1 MMIAEISWNQG
12 SADSAVNFRLQYFVD
27 MSRDSLFKTRA
38 EVLMAIWDCFKAAGI
53 SIPYPQRDLY
63 VRSWPGAVSD
73 APPTAPIA
81 ALAAAPA
88 GRP

>member
-1 MMIAEISWNQG
+1 MLLKRCSPMRVEMDLTEFNTCSWLM
-12 SADSAVNFRLQYFVD
+12 FI
-27 MSRDSLFKTRA
+27 
-38 EVLMAIWDCFKAAGI
+38 EWVLMAIWDCFKAAGI